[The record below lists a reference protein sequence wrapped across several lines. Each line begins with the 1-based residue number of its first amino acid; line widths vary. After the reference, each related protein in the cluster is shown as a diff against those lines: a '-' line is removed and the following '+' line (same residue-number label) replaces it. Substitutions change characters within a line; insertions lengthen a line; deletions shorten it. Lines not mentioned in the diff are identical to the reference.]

1 MRTDDARTGLGSG
14 APRSTTPYS
23 VSVPH
28 TFGTAT
34 GKAYWRCLMAPTP
47 VASEVL
53 AGGDAFD
60 LASARRFV
68 TFGEK
73 GADEHDSFTLLARDL
88 RPVIGV
94 GGVREVLVLAELL
107 LDRRDEVVGGDPLRA
122 AV

>member
-34 GKAYWRCLMAPTP
+34 GKAYWGCLIAPTP

-68 TFGEK
+68 TFREK
-73 GADEHDSFTLLARDL
+73 GADEHDSFPLLPRDL
-88 RPVIGV
+88 PPLTGL
-94 GGVREVLVLAELL
+94 GGVRHALFLP
-107 LDRRDEVVGGDPLRA
+107 DPLL
-122 AV
+122 